1 MELLQKIDRIVRPQ
15 GKLFYGWYIVGAA
28 GGLQGMSM
36 LLWMQSYGAYVVLLQ
51 DEFGWGKAWIAGAF
65 ALTRVES
72 GILGPLQGWLTD
84 QYGPR
89 AILKIGIVIFGVGF
103 LLFSQVES
111 LLTFYLTFALIA
123 LGASLGGFATVMVAI
138 VSWFDRHRSKAVAGS
153 LLGGSIGGLSVP
165 IVFACLE
172 VFGWRATAII
182 SGVVVL
188 LVGLPLAHVVRHK
201 PESNGEVPDGIAE
214 KDEVKKGK
222 EIVERIDFTARQ
234 AMASRAFWLIAIGH
248 ACSLL
253 TVSAVM
259 VHLVPHL
266 TEGLDYTLKQAGYV
280 VALLAGSVLLG
291 QMGGGY
297 LGDRF
302 SKRLICAAC
311 MVAHAIGIL
320 LVTFANS
327 LFMVIA
333 FALVYGVSWGTRGPN
348 LVGMRADYFGTKSY
362 GTIMGFSSLVAML
375 GMSTGPILAGYLAD
389 VQGNYQIGF
398 TILAAGAF
406 LGSFAFV
413 FATPPERPVVK
424 V

>member
-1 MELLQKIDRIVRPQ
+1 MKLLQKADRIVRPQ
-15 GKLFYGWYIVGAA
+15 GRLFYGWYIVGAA

-36 LLWMQSYGAYVVLLQ
+36 LVWMQSYGAYVVLLQ

-89 AILKIGIVIFGVGF
+89 AILRIGIVLFGLGF
-103 LLFSQVES
+103 LLFSQVQS

-138 VSWFDRHRSKAVAGS
+138 VSWFDRHRSKAIAGS
-153 LLGGSIGGLSVP
+153 LLGGSIGSLSVP

-172 VFGWRATAII
+172 MYGWRTTAVI
-182 SGVVVL
+182 SGFFVL
-188 LVGLPLAHVVRHK
+188 VVGLPLAQVVRHK
-201 PESNGEVPDGIAE
+201 PEMHGEAPDGITEPHEEGE
-214 KDEVKKGK
+214 KKKIVK
-222 EIVERIDFTARQ
+222 IVDFTARQ
-234 AMASRAFWLIAIGH
+234 AMRTRAFWLISIGH

-266 TEGLDYTLKQAGYV
+266 TEGLDYSLKQAGYI

-291 QMGGGY
+291 QLGGGY

-302 SKRLICAAC
+302 SKRMICATC
-311 MVAHAIGIL
+311 MVSHAIGIV
-320 LVTFANS
+320 LVTFASS
-327 LFMVIA
+327 LVMVVA
-333 FALVYGVSWGTRGPN
+333 FALVYGLSWGARGPN
-348 LVGMRADYFGTKSY
+348 LVGMRADYFGTTSY
-362 GTIMGFSSLVAML
+362 GTIMGFSSLVAMF

-389 VQGNYQIGF
+389 VQGNYQMGF
-398 TILAAGAF
+398 TILATGAF
-406 LGSFAFV
+406 LGSFAFI
-413 FATPPERPVVK
+413 FATPPRRAILDA
-424 V
+424 

>member
-15 GKLFYGWYIVGAA
+15 GRVFYGWYIVGAA

-214 KDEVKKGK
+214 KDEVEKGK

>member
-1 MELLQKIDRIVRPQ
+1 MQLLQKIDRTVRPQ
-15 GKLFYGWYIVGAA
+15 GRLFYGWYIVGAA

-84 QYGPR
+84 QYGPQ

-153 LLGGSIGGLSVP
+153 LLGGSIGSLSVP

-172 VFGWRATAII
+172 VYGWRATAII

-188 LVGLPLAHVVRHK
+188 LVGLPLAQVVRHK
-201 PESNGEVPDGIAE
+201 PESNGEVPDGIVE
-214 KDEVKKGK
+214 KNEVGENK
-222 EIVERIDFTARQ
+222 EVVERVDFTARQ
-234 AMASRAFWLIAIGH
+234 AMRSRAFWLIAIGH

-266 TEGLDYTLKQAGYV
+266 TEGLGYTLKHAGYV

-297 LGDRF
+297 LGDQF

-311 MVAHAIGIL
+311 MVAHAIGIF
-320 LVTFANS
+320 LVTFADS

-333 FALVYGVSWGTRGPN
+333 FAVVYGVSWGTRGPN

-375 GMSTGPILAGYLAD
+375 GMSIGPILAGYLAD
-389 VQGNYQIGF
+389 VKGNYQMGF

-413 FATPPERPVVK
+413 FATPPQRPVVNA
-424 V
+424 